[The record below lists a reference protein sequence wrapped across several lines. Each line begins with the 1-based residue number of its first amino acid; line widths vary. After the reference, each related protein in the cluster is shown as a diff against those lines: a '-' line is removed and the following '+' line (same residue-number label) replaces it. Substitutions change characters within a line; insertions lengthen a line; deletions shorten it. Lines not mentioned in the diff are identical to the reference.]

1 MANANAVAS
10 SDNNVTPLTPKQW
23 EGLGKVGDAALQV
36 QNLLQMLRDVL
47 AELPNAIDT
56 DKLLAKYQ
64 PQLDALRETVES
76 LQSMLTVEGGTERLK
91 ALLSEVKEAQ
101 LDKTLGEL
109 ITILNNLQKAGF
121 FASLAALSGEL
132 RCPLVGDSPED
143 MVQKLRAAVANLQY
157 WANSAK
163 EGVGVIGNVVG
174 QMDLPD
180 RLDEIQEMADQ
191 WLQLAKRA
199 QRLIQGDAPSLH
211 ARLEGLLNMGE
222 ILAGQMSV
230 AIGTLTDTAP
240 ELLKSADMSGALA
253 TIGSGGRR
261 WLSIALRVKGLAQ
274 GDAPD
279 LATRVEGLLGQIEHL
294 ASYGENLRFFLQAGK
309 DGLTVVKDMVSE
321 MQLPDKLDE
330 LASEAERWL
339 KIAQRAKSLAQ
350 GNAES
355 LADRVDGLLVMAET
369 VSQSMASVA
378 QSLEAQGIHLKN
390 IFSTGGDLN
399 IAFGTAADFIGEM
412 WRDGT
417 IQRIGGNIAQGATIW
432 LEIAQLGGKALKGDA
447 DSIASRVR
455 GIVQGLYD
463 AKLLD
468 MLPELFALLGNLQ
481 KAGLLHKV
489 NLVMAQVVPLM
500 PSDQAFASGV
510 DKAAKALAQTQRE
523 MKDESNRGGGILGLV
538 KIFFAK
544 DTQYVLRYVVRFASI
559 FLKSMKSTA

>member
-10 SDNNVTPLTPKQW
+10 SDNTVTPLTPKQW
-23 EGLGKVGDAALQV
+23 EGLGKVGDAALQI
-36 QNLLQMLRDVL
+36 QSLLQMLRDVL

-56 DKLLAKYQ
+56 EKLLAKYQ

-76 LQSMLTVEGGTERLK
+76 LQGMLTVEGGTERLK

-109 ITILNNLQKAGF
+109 ITILNNLQKSGF

-132 RCPLVGDSPED
+132 RCPLIGDSPED
-143 MVQKLRAAVANLQY
+143 MVQKLRAAAANLQY
-157 WANSAK
+157 WATSAR
-163 EGVGVIGNVVG
+163 EGVGVIGNVVS
-174 QMDLPD
+174 QLDLPD

-211 ARLEGLLNMGE
+211 DRLDGILNMGE

-261 WLSIALRVKGLAQ
+261 WLGIALRVKALAQ

-279 LATRVEGLLGQIEHL
+279 LAARVEGLLDQIEHL
-294 ASYGENLRFFLQAGK
+294 AGYGENLRFFLQAGK
-309 DGLTVVKDMVSE
+309 DGLNVVKDMVSE

-330 LASEAERWL
+330 LASEAEKWL
-339 KIAQRAKSLAQ
+339 KIAQRAKALAQ
-350 GNAES
+350 GNSES

-369 VSQSMASVA
+369 LSQSMAAAA

-390 IFSTGGDLN
+390 IFSTEGDLN
-399 IAFGTAADFIGEM
+399 VAFGTAADFLGEM

-447 DSIASRVR
+447 ESIASRVR
-455 GIVQGLYD
+455 EIVQGLHD

-481 KAGLLHKV
+481 KAGLLHKF
-489 NLVMAQVVPLM
+489 NL
-500 PSDQAFASGV
+500 
-510 DKAAKALAQTQRE
+510 
-523 MKDESNRGGGILGLV
+523 
-538 KIFFAK
+538 
-544 DTQYVLRYVVRFASI
+544 
-559 FLKSMKSTA
+559 

>member
-143 MVQKLRAAVANLQY
+143 MVQKLRAAAANLQY
-157 WANSAK
+157 WTKSAK
-163 EGVGVIGNVVG
+163 EGVGVIGNVLSE
-174 QMDLPD
+174 MDLPD

-240 ELLKSADMSGALA
+240 ELLKSADRKS
-253 TIGSGGRR
+253 
-261 WLSIALRVKGLAQ
+261 
-274 GDAPD
+274 
-279 LATRVEGLLGQIEHL
+279 
-294 ASYGENLRFFLQAGK
+294 
-309 DGLTVVKDMVSE
+309 VV
-321 MQLPDKLDE
+321 
-330 LASEAERWL
+330 
-339 KIAQRAKSLAQ
+339 
-350 GNAES
+350 
-355 LADRVDGLLVMAET
+355 
-369 VSQSMASVA
+369 
-378 QSLEAQGIHLKN
+378 
-390 IFSTGGDLN
+390 
-399 IAFGTAADFIGEM
+399 
-412 WRDGT
+412 
-417 IQRIGGNIAQGATIW
+417 
-432 LEIAQLGGKALKGDA
+432 
-447 DSIASRVR
+447 
-455 GIVQGLYD
+455 
-463 AKLLD
+463 
-468 MLPELFALLGNLQ
+468 
-481 KAGLLHKV
+481 
-489 NLVMAQVVPLM
+489 
-500 PSDQAFASGV
+500 
-510 DKAAKALAQTQRE
+510 
-523 MKDESNRGGGILGLV
+523 
-538 KIFFAK
+538 
-544 DTQYVLRYVVRFASI
+544 
-559 FLKSMKSTA
+559 

>member
-10 SDNNVTPLTPKQW
+10 SDNTVTPLTPKQW
-23 EGLGKVGDAALQV
+23 EGLGKVGDAALQI
-36 QNLLQMLRDVL
+36 QSLLQMLRDVL

-56 DKLLAKYQ
+56 EKLLAKYQ

-76 LQSMLTVEGGTERLK
+76 LQGMLTVEGGTERLK

-109 ITILNNLQKAGF
+109 ITILNNLQKSGF

-132 RCPLVGDSPED
+132 RCPLIGDSPED
-143 MVQKLRAAVANLQY
+143 MVQKLRAAAANLQY
-157 WANSAK
+157 WANSAR
-163 EGVGVIGNVVG
+163 EGVGVIGNVVS
-174 QMDLPD
+174 QLDLPD

-211 ARLEGLLNMGE
+211 DRLDGILNMGE

-261 WLSIALRVKGLAQ
+261 WLGIALRVKALAQ

-279 LATRVEGLLGQIEHL
+279 LAARVEGLLDQIEHL
-294 ASYGENLRFFLQAGK
+294 AGYGENLRFFLQAGK
-309 DGLTVVKDMVSE
+309 DGLNVVKDMVSE

-330 LASEAERWL
+330 LASEAEKWL
-339 KIAQRAKSLAQ
+339 KIAQRAKALAQ
-350 GNAES
+350 GNSES

-369 VSQSMASVA
+369 LSQSMAAAA

-390 IFSTGGDLN
+390 IFSTEGDLN
-399 IAFGTAADFIGEM
+399 IAFGTAADFLGEM

-447 DSIASRVR
+447 ESIASRVR
-455 GIVQGLYD
+455 EIVQGLHD

-510 DKAAKALAQTQRE
+510 DKAAKALAQTQQE
-523 MKDESNRGGGILGLV
+523 MKDESNRGGGIFGLI

-559 FLKSMKSTA
+559 FLKSMKSPA